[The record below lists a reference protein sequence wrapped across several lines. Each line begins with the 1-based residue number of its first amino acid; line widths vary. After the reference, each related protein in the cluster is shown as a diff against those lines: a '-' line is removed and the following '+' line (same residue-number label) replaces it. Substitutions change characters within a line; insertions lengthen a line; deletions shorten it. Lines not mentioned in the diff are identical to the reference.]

1 MEVYK
6 LAIKNNES
14 DEDKHI
20 KYILTFSF
28 EIDGIVEKS
37 DIVGAIF
44 GQTEGIFG
52 PSFDLREMAKT
63 GKIGRITPVNVT
75 TKNRKTTGLL
85 KVTTTKE
92 IEAAALIAALIETVN
107 QVGPYKAKFK
117 FKQIIDAREEKIKE
131 IERRA
136 IEILENWRIKKLPKA
151 EEVLE
156 SLRRKLQDK
165 VHIKTVTVG
174 GEKLAAGPDLDSSE
188 EIILVEGRADVVNLV
203 KYGIKNVLSIGGG
216 RIPSDINKI
225 VRNKRVIAF
234 LDGDRGGA
242 LNLKKLMQTVKIDYV
257 AVAPEGKEVEDLKL
271 DEIREALDNKI
282 PVEEYLLESKE
293 GLKEYREYIKQVI
306 GQLKALILNKDGDV
320 VKEIPVSEL
329 VDYLNSTEDE
339 VDTIVMDG
347 IITQRLLD
355 ASAKKGVHRIIGL
368 RRGVVVRE
376 PADIEILTF
385 GD

>member
-1 MEVYK
+1 
-6 LAIKNNES
+6 LTSKNNEN
-14 DEDKHI
+14 DEEKQHI

-63 GKIGRITPVNVT
+63 GKIGRITPINVV

-131 IERRA
+131 IEKRA
-136 IEILENWRIKKLPKA
+136 MEILENWRIKKLPKA
-151 EEVLE
+151 EEVLD

-165 VHIKTVTVG
+165 IHIKTVSVG
-174 GEKLAAGPDLDSSE
+174 GERLAAGPDIETSD
-188 EIILVEGRADVVNLV
+188 EIILVEGRADVANLV

-216 RIPSDINKI
+216 RIPPDINKI
-225 VRNKRVIAF
+225 VKNKRVIAF

-242 LNLKKLMQTVKIDYV
+242 LNLKKLMQTVKIDFV
-257 AVAPEGKEVEDLKL
+257 ATAPSGKEVEELKL
-271 DEIREALDNKI
+271 DEIKEALDNKI

-293 GLKEYREYIKQVI
+293 GLKEYKTYIKQVI
-306 GQLKALILNKDGDV
+306 GQLKALILNDKGEV
-320 VKEIPVSEL
+320 VTEIPVSEL
-329 VDYLNSTEDE
+329 VEYLNTTEDA
-339 VDTIVMDG
+339 VDTIIMDG

-355 ASAKKGVHRIIGL
+355 VSVKKGVKKIIGL
-368 RRGVVVRE
+368 RKGVVVRE
-376 PADIEILTF
+376 PAEIEILTF

>member
-1 MEVYK
+1 MTS
-6 LAIKNNES
+6 KNNEN
-14 DEDKHI
+14 DEEKQHI

-63 GKIGRITPVNVT
+63 GKIGRITPINVV

-131 IERRA
+131 IEKRA
-136 IEILENWRIKKLPKA
+136 MEILENWRIKKLPKA
-151 EEVLE
+151 EEVLD

-165 VHIKTVTVG
+165 IHIKTVSVG
-174 GEKLAAGPDLDSSE
+174 GERLAAGPDIETSD
-188 EIILVEGRADVVNLV
+188 EIILVEGRADVANLV

-216 RIPSDINKI
+216 RIPPDINKI
-225 VRNKRVIAF
+225 VKNKRVIAF

-242 LNLKKLMQTVKIDYV
+242 LNLKKLMQTVKIDFV
-257 AVAPEGKEVEDLKL
+257 ATAPSGKEVEELKL
-271 DEIREALDNKI
+271 DEIKEALENKI

-293 GLKEYREYIKQVI
+293 GLKEYKTYIKQVI
-306 GQLKALILNKDGDV
+306 GQLKALILNDKGEV
-320 VKEIPVSEL
+320 VTEIPVSEL
-329 VDYLNSTEDE
+329 VEYLNTTEDA
-339 VDTIVMDG
+339 VDTIIMDG

-355 ASAKKGVHRIIGL
+355 VSVKKGVKKIIGL
-368 RRGVVVRE
+368 RKGVVVRE

>member
-6 LAIKNNES
+6 LAIKNNED

-75 TKNRKTTGLL
+75 TKNRKTTGFL

-293 GLKEYREYIKQVI
+293 GLKEYREHIKQVI
-306 GQLKALILNKDGDV
+306 GQLKALILNKDGDI

-355 ASAKKGVHRIIGL
+355 ASAKKGVSKIIGL

-376 PADIEILTF
+376 PVDIEILTF

>member
-1 MEVYK
+1 M
-6 LAIKNNES
+6 ASKNGENNGE
-14 DEDKHI
+14 KHI
-20 KYILTFSF
+20 KYILTFTF

-63 GKIGRITPVNVT
+63 GKIGRITPVNVVT
-75 TKNRKTTGLL
+75 RNRKTTGLL

-92 IEAAALIAALIETVN
+92 IEAAALIAALIETVT

-117 FKQIIDAREEKIKE
+117 FKQIVDAREEKIKE
-131 IERRA
+131 IEKRA
-136 IEILENWRIKKLPKA
+136 MEILENWRIKKLPKA

-156 SLRRKLQDK
+156 ALRRKLQDK
-165 VHIKTVTVG
+165 VHIKMISVG
-174 GEKLAAGPDLDSSE
+174 GEKLAAGPDIESSD
-188 EIILVEGRADVVNLV
+188 EIILVEGRADVANLV

-216 RIPSDINKI
+216 RIPSDINKL
-225 VRNKRVIAF
+225 VKNKQVVAF

-257 AVAPEGKEVEDLKL
+257 VTAPSGKEVEDLKL
-271 DEIREALDNKI
+271 EEIKEALENKV

-293 GLKEYREYIKQVI
+293 ALKEYKDYIRQVI
-306 GQLKALILNKDGDV
+306 GQLKALILNESGEI

-329 VDYLNSTEDE
+329 VEYLNSTEDL
-339 VDTIVMDG
+339 VGTIVMDG

-355 ASAKKGVHRIIGL
+355 VSVKKGVKKIIGL
-368 RRGVVVRE
+368 RKGVVVRE
-376 PADIEILTF
+376 PADIEIVTF